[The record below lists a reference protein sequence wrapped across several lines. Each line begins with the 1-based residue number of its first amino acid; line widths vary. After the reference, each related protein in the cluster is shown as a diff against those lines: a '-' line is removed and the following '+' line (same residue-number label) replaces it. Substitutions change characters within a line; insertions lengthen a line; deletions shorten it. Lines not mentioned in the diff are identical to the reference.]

1 MNMKIARLTTLSLA
15 ALLLLI
21 SVSVGRAQD
30 NAQPK
35 LKASAIQVLMIQS
48 NEVNLPLPFQVAL
61 YENTIEQV
69 EKTHKF
75 QHVYRDG
82 DQAAAQVPDLVVLHT
97 NVYGFKKGNE
107 EERQVLTVA
116 GATEIKIHCQFADK
130 SGKSE
135 LERDVTG
142 KVRFLGGNLRATND
156 FAKKVSHIVAENF
169 SGS

>member
-1 MNMKIARLTTLSLA
+1 MNMKIARLSTLSLV
-15 ALLLLI
+15 ALLLVTTVR
-21 SVSVGRAQD
+21 SGHAQD

-35 LKASAIQVLMIQS
+35 LKASAIQVLMVQS
-48 NEVNLPLPFQVAL
+48 NEVNLPLPFQIAM

-82 DQAAAQVPDLVVLHT
+82 DQAAAQVPDLVILHT
-97 NVYGFKKGNE
+97 NVHGFKKGNE

-116 GATEIKIHCQFADK
+116 GATEIKVHCQLTDK

-135 LERDVTG
+135 LEQDVTG
-142 KVRFLGGNLRATND
+142 KVRFFGGNLRATYD
-156 FAKKVSHIVAENF
+156 FAKKVSNIVTQNF
-169 SGS
+169 

>member
-1 MNMKIARLTTLSLA
+1 MKMKIARLSTLSLV
-15 ALLLLI
+15 ALLLFTAVR
-21 SVSVGRAQD
+21 SGRAQD

-35 LKASAIQVLMIQS
+35 LKASAIQVLMVQS
-48 NEVNLPLPFQVAL
+48 NEVNLPIPFQIAM

-82 DQAAAQVPDLVVLHT
+82 DQAAAQVPDLVILHT
-97 NVYGFKKGNE
+97 NVHGFKKGSE

-116 GATEIKIHCQFADK
+116 GATEIKVHCQLTDK

-135 LERDVTG
+135 LEQDVTG
-142 KVRFLGGNLRATND
+142 KVRFLGGNLRATYD
-156 FAKKVSHIVAENF
+156 FAKKVSNIVTQNF
-169 SGS
+169 

>member
-1 MNMKIARLTTLSLA
+1 MNMKTARLGLLSLV
-15 ALLLLI
+15 ALLLLTAVR
-21 SVSVGRAQD
+21 SGRAQD

-35 LKASAIQVLMIQS
+35 LKASAIQVLMVQS
-48 NEVNLPLPFQVAL
+48 NEVNLPLPFQLAM

-82 DQAAAQVPDLVVLHT
+82 DQAAAQVPDLVILHT

-116 GATEIKIHCQFADK
+116 GATQIKVHCQLTDK

-135 LERDVTG
+135 LEQDVTG
-142 KVRFLGGNLRATND
+142 KVRFMGGNLRATYD
-156 FAKKVSHIVAENF
+156 FGKKVSKIVTQNF
-169 SGS
+169 